1 MDIEQLKKEYK
12 VLSLVDWRDP
22 TANNGCPL
30 FHTKVVKAEDAHE
43 VLLKDFKAEME
54 HFGLSGDIDTDDCG
68 EAIEVDGEETFYW
81 NGEDISWISCI
92 SKMTLAEIE
101 ERVGHKPTTYSIRN
115 VDYDRISHT
124 LTDLT

>member
-22 TANNGCPL
+22 TA
-30 FHTKVVKAEDAHE
+30 KVVKAEDAHE

-54 HFGLSGDIDTDDCG
+54 HFGLAGDIDTDDCG

-81 NGEDISWISCI
+81 KGEDISWISCI
-92 SKMTLAEIE
+92 FKMSLAEIE
-101 ERVGHKPTTYSIRN
+101 ERVGHKPTTYSIRD
-115 VDYDRISHT
+115 VEYDRISHT

>member
-1 MDIEQLKKEYK
+1 MNMEQIKQDYK

-30 FHTKVVKAEDAHE
+30 YHTKLVKAEEAHE
-43 VLLKDFKAEME
+43 ALLKDFKAEME
-54 HFGLSGDIDTDDCG
+54 HFGLSGDIDPEECD
-68 EAIEVDGEETFYW
+68 EAIEVDGEETFYQD
-81 NGEDISWISCI
+81 GEEISWISCI
-92 SKMTLAEIE
+92 SKMSLAEIE